1 MVVTVKAE
9 VGTFEVLLRCSLGL
23 VLWFWNS
30 RRIFCDVQCR
40 CVSLWDGDV
49 SRFCSEFIQNF
60 HKGEVYLIEENFIR
74 LEKFSLENIFVTKP
88 IFRHIS
94 PMKTFFSDM
103 TNIFQLN

>member
-9 VGTFEVLLRCSLGL
+9 VETFEVVLRCNLGL
-23 VLWFWNS
+23 VFWFWNS

-60 HKGEVYLIEENFIR
+60 HKGEVYLIEENFVGEHFCHQANIWS
-74 LEKFSLENIFVTKP
+74 LFPDEK
-88 IFRHIS
+88 
-94 PMKTFFSDM
+94 FFSDLIYL
-103 TNIFQLN
+103 T

>member
-60 HKGEVYLIEENFIR
+60 HKGEVYLIEENFVG
-74 LEKFSLENIFVTKP
+74 KTFSLENIFVTKP
-88 IFRHIS
+88 IYGHFS
-94 PMKTFFSDM
+94 PMKNFSQ
-103 TNIFQLN
+103 I